1 MARKADSASPDVEAL
16 RHSLAAAER
25 RAATLAE
32 LTALMSEGRDPLAL
46 AQRAVELTAR
56 ATKADGAYVY
66 LWDRDDER
74 LVLRVATDGWQ
85 QRAVGAIR
93 LRLGEGLAGW
103 SALMRQPVMVP
114 KDPMRDPRF
123 QPYPDLRE
131 SSFKSMV
138 AVPIVAPG
146 EDVLGVFALYAHEE
160 ESFRDA
166 DVSLATE
173 VGALLASGLVQA
185 ETVIKLQVQSSAA
198 RFLHDLPD
206 DAWSSLGRCLRAMAK
221 NCAVDLDA
229 DLCLLEVTTDRTVAQ
244 GAMHVVATA
253 ERFDEEYPE
262 VVQAGD
268 QNKAALSQLLEPLGL
283 SRLRIP
289 LGVALPIGAVT
300 VYRLR
305 RFTSEDEVLL
315 EAIGAQI
322 AAGALSLIGAESLRP
337 ARDRLLAALD
347 PDSTEHLLLE
357 LGWRRRA
364 TTPVVLRFLGG
375 SSAGSTPRDERF
387 RELVSDA
394 LNEPGRRVEMLGD
407 AGHYLMLVETP
418 DAASRSRL
426 IESLDALGR
435 RARARLSAGVGP
447 AANSLKDVHRTLR
460 QATLASQ
467 WALLA
472 AGSDRLVVSFEDVAH
487 LRMVPAAALDMSE
500 SLRTL
505 LGMLGAVVNYD
516 LENGTELAQTLE
528 AFFANSGSIARSSE
542 ALFIHRNT
550 LRQRIQRIEELIGQS
565 PETFEDW
572 ISAGLAARLV
582 RRSGADLAHAPS
594 APSSPRCPNGVTTIG
609 KACCGSAT
617 ACVVIPHS

>member
-1 MARKADSASPDVEAL
+1 VASKDSSAAPDVEAL
-16 RHSLAAAER
+16 RRSLAASER

-32 LTALMSEGRDPLAL
+32 LTSLMSEGRDPLAL

-56 ATKADGAYVY
+56 ATKADGAYIY
-66 LWDRDDER
+66 LWDRSDER

-114 KDPMRDPRF
+114 KDPTQDPRF

-146 EDVLGVFALYAHEE
+146 EDVLGVFALYAHNE
-160 ESFRDA
+160 ESFRDP

-173 VGALLASGLVQA
+173 VGTLLASGLVRA
-185 ETVIKLQVQSSAA
+185 ETLIKLQVQSAAA

-206 DAWSSLGRCLRAMAK
+206 DAWSSLDRCLRVMAG

-229 DLCLLEVTTDRTVAQ
+229 DVCLLEVTTDRTVAQ
-244 GAMHVVATA
+244 GSLHVVATA
-253 ERFDEEYPE
+253 ERFDEAHPD
-262 VVQAGD
+262 VFPAGD
-268 QNKAALSQLLEPLGL
+268 QNKAALTQLVEPLGL

-289 LGVALPIGAVT
+289 LGVAAPIGAIT
-300 VYRLR
+300 VYRSR

-322 AAGALSLIGAESLRP
+322 AAGALSLIGSQSLRP
-337 ARDRLLAALD
+337 ARDRLLGTKD
-347 PDSTEHLLLE
+347 SDSTEQVLLE
-357 LGWRRRA
+357 LGWKRRT
-364 TTPVVLRFLGG
+364 TTPVVVRFQGDPTRG
-375 SSAGSTPRDERF
+375 DERL
-387 RELVSDA
+387 RALIADVLSD
-394 LNEPGRRVEMLGD
+394 PSRRVEILGD
-407 AGHYLMLVETP
+407 AGHYLVLMETR
-418 DAASRSRL
+418 DAASRATL
-426 IESLDALGR
+426 IDGLDELGR
-435 RARARLSAGVGP
+435 RPGGRLSAGVGP
-447 AANSLKDVHRTLR
+447 AASSLKDVHRALR

-472 AGSDRLVVSFEDVAH
+472 AGSDSLVVSFEEVAH
-487 LRMVPAAALDMSE
+487 LRMVPSVALGMSE
-500 SLRTL
+500 SLRKL
-505 LGMLGAVVNYD
+505 LGVLGAVVNYD
-516 LENGTELAQTLE
+516 LENGTDLAQTLE
-528 AFFANSGSIARSSE
+528 AFFANSGSVARASE
-542 ALFIHRNT
+542 ALFVHRNT
-550 LRQRIQRIEELIGQS
+550 LRQRMQRIEELIGQS

-582 RRSGADLAHAPS
+582 RKSREELAQTPS
-594 APSSPRCPNGVTTIG
+594 ARSPARCPNGVTTVG

-617 ACVVIPHS
+617 ACVTVPTS